1 MAYSNVS
8 KPALYIPIFDYL
20 QSIGNIEYADG
31 DLNDIHL
38 LNPTKTHRMELDTA
52 LDTVQDVELNSQIEY
67 DDIADTDGN
76 IYLFILGHNLCSAE
90 SAISIQLIKDDD
102 STADATYTSV
112 VNYNGNTSAPTYNGF
127 SIVELNYTGVTKIKG
142 FKILFQNLG
151 ASSSSVKIGC
161 VSLCSKYTFPHS
173 PDLALKMT
181 REYDGVKTIETKGG
195 ATLSNAQYTRGGTHW
210 ASNYAW
216 ELSVADNDISNPLE
230 LADRSRQRTLGRRNW
245 SLKFSY
251 MNDSDIMPETE
262 SLDYYATEYTDN
274 AGITLHKSNSFFGK
288 VLNRVQGSHLPFIF
302 LPNISDPNYNPDQ
315 WAIARLDQNEITIN
329 QVAHTVYDLS
339 LKIREVW

>member
-1 MAYSNVS
+1 MAYSNTK

-38 LNPTKTHRMELDTA
+38 LNPTKTHRMELDTTF
-52 LDTVQDVELNSQIEY
+52 DTVQDVELNSEIEY
-67 DDIADTDGN
+67 DDIADADGN
-76 IYLFILGHNLCSAE
+76 IYLFILGHNLYSAG

-112 VNYNGNTSAPTYNGF
+112 VNYNGDTSAPAYNGF
-127 SIVELNYTGVTKIKG
+127 SIVELSYTQVTKIKG
-142 FKILFQNLG
+142 FKILFKNLG
-151 ASSSSVKIGC
+151 DSSSSAKIGC

-216 ELSVADNDISNPLE
+216 QLEYADFNQTTPSNTGYTG
-230 LADRSRQRTLGRRNW
+230 QTRTLGRRNW

-251 MNDSDIMPETE
+251 LSDSDIMPETE
-262 SLDYYATEYTDN
+262 SLEFYETEYTSN
-274 AGITLHKSNSFFGK
+274 VGITLRKSNSFFAR

-302 LPNISDPNYNPDQ
+302 QPDSSNANPDQ
-315 WAIARLDQNEITIN
+315 WALARLDQNEISIN